1 MKIGKILKRL
11 REMSGK
17 TQDEMAEAINM
28 SKSGYTHIEHD
39 KGYPSLDKIEQI
51 AKVFNMNTIEFLDFC
66 ENGATFFLSGNQVE
80 NQNSTY
86 NYYVMGKNGHE
97 LLLAEIEKQR
107 LELQHKNELLKE
119 KDKQIRLLEKLAGN
133 LGDIEEQ

>member
-1 MKIGKILKRL
+1 
-11 REMSGK
+11 MSGK
-17 TQDEMAEAINM
+17 TQDEMAEVMHM

-51 AKVFNMNTIEFLDFC
+51 AKVFNMSTIEFLDFC
-66 ENGATFFLSGNQVE
+66 ENGATFFLSGDQVE

-97 LLLAEIEKQR
+97 LLLAEMEKQR
-107 LELQHKNELLKE
+107 LEIQYKDELLKE
-119 KDKQIRLLEKLAGN
+119 KDKQIKLLEKLVGSLA
-133 LGDIEEQ
+133 DIEEK

>member
-17 TQDEMAEAINM
+17 TQDEMAEVMHM

-51 AKVFNMNTIEFLDFC
+51 AKVFNMSTIEFLDFC
-66 ENGATFFLSGNQVE
+66 ENGATFFLSGDQVE

-97 LLLAEIEKQR
+97 LLLAEMEKQR
-107 LELQHKNELLKE
+107 LEIQYKDELLKE
-119 KDKQIRLLEKLAGN
+119 KDKQIKLLEKLVGSLA
-133 LGDIEEQ
+133 DIEEK